1 MTTRPEQDDLARTVL
16 GVLWETTDRQI
27 SREIAHLAD
36 IAVDTVDD
44 GSHVAPPGLLMP
56 SSGTITTRVVA
67 TARGHEGVT
76 ESMRVAVWPTE
87 EGDDPAF
94 VVTRSDSDR
103 TLPVALADVQP
114 DVTDHLRGQVNDFV
128 AAIIAHMVAELDV
141 KMQRTYIRESQGELA
156 EYTEDENPGS
166 TTPA

>member
-1 MTTRPEQDDLARTVL
+1 MSDASTDDLSRTIL
-16 GVLWETTDRQI
+16 GLLWETTERQI

-36 IAVDTVDD
+36 ITVDTSDD
-44 GSHVAPPGLLMP
+44 GTHVAPEGLVMP

-67 TARGHEGVT
+67 TARGHEGVD
-76 ESMRVAVWPTE
+76 ESMRVAVWPTI

-114 DVTDHLRGQVNDFV
+114 EITDHLRHQVSDFI
-128 AAIIAHMVAELDV
+128 AAIIAHMVTELNV
-141 KMQRTYIRESQGELA
+141 KMQRTYIHESQGDLA
-156 EYTEDENPGS
+156 EYTED
-166 TTPA
+166 